1 LQIASRARAA
11 GRRATAAS
19 RRMDVT
25 HSEILLPAKLEG
37 AEVQWAR
44 DRSRLWNAA
53 EQAED
58 RPNARLARE
67 FQVALPSELSA
78 KQRLR
83 LARTFSQELA
93 DRFRV
98 AVDLVIHEPRPDG
111 GPRNFHAH
119 LLATNREVTLSG
131 LGAPAA
137 SPQLTEL
144 RARWASL
151 TKEALHAAG
160 IDARRDHP
168 ASGPR
173 GPESIGRDAARVW
186 RQRRS
191 AQAEQVEAGETK
203 SPRLERAA
211 DDDYLP

>member
-1 LQIASRARAA
+1 
-11 GRRATAAS
+11 
-19 RRMDVT
+19 MDVT

-44 DRSRLWNAA
+44 DRTRLWKAA
-53 EQAED
+53 EQAKEG
-58 RPNARLARE
+58 PKARVARE

-78 KQRLR
+78 QQRLR

-111 GPRNFHAH
+111 GPRNVHAH
-119 LLATNREVTLSG
+119 LLATNRQVTLSG

-137 SPQLTEL
+137 APQLTEL
-144 RARWASL
+144 RARWVSL
-151 TKEALHAAG
+151 TQEALHAAG
-160 IDARRDHP
+160 IDARLDQP
-168 ASGPR
+168 SSGPP
-173 GPESIGRDAARVW
+173 GPENIGRDAARAW
-186 RQRRS
+186 RQKRS
-191 AQAEQVEAGETK
+191 AEAEPVEAGQTK